1 MPTPICL
8 LLWDT
13 TNKTHQGAFI
23 AILLWVTK
31 VSSFLFAKTSANKR
45 FYNMSAKS
53 IAQLCAAKLQ
63 QNLRICKFWVE
74 KVYS

>member
-45 FYNMSAKS
+45 FYNMSTNP
-53 IAQLCAAKLQ
+53 IAQVCAAKL
-63 QNLRICKFWVE
+63 LHFF
-74 KVYS
+74 

>member
-45 FYNMSAKS
+45 FYTMSAKP
-53 IAQLCAAKLQ
+53 IA
-63 QNLRICKFWVE
+63 RICSAKVVKNLQSCKFF
-74 KVYS
+74 S